1 MYYIYTPLGHGLYV
15 LYIDTDDYAK
25 ALKQGVVPGAYVRL
39 MFIGEGESG
48 KSSLLDGL
56 MNNPFRDTNS
66 TALVDTRSVSY
77 QWIQSANAYDAWK
90 PHTEKDEVMMLAS
103 QSHEFV
109 KGRVQS
115 KQTSKVKLFDVSKKS
130 LYYLKEVVSDSR
142 FAEEASEIQAMV
154 FEEII
159 SHALQQEHTNKNPDV
174 VLNIWDCGGQPVF
187 LDIISAFL
195 TSRTMFLL
203 LFDASLNLDKMY
215 KEMWRHGGKSYV
227 GREQNVT
234 HRQLMMQWMQLIYTS
249 LVAKEEV
256 FQSQQSEAC
265 SAPAILPEYP
275 KSMIIGTHG
284 DKIKSQKAKSV
295 LQSIRST
302 CNDAAFSELIVDMMI
317 VDNTTA
323 GRGMREDPG
332 YKRIRENIHK
342 FAQSLVV
349 PTPIAWG
356 AFRKAMEKAA
366 ATSPILTY
374 GQSCII
380 AEQCGISKDT
390 VPSVLH
396 FYHQLGAML
405 HYSTIPSLANTIITK
420 PKWLVEQ
427 LQKLLMPDWYQ
438 ERPPHLSRM
447 WKWLEKRGVLVEEF
461 YQEIWGDCRLEGG
474 PQALADLLDHFDL
487 AKKIYQCPRDM
498 QQYKG
503 IKYFMPCMLKVRPP
517 KVIRQPLG
525 GIREAST
532 LHIVFNMGYVPP
544 GFFVRVVARMTSN
557 KKYTPL
563 LDLEEVVYRDSI
575 TFQYNEIDRITIT
588 ESFQSVS
595 VRICRVSMRKFYN
608 SRFVDSCVSLHS
620 DLLCICKE
628 ALVWLPSI
636 DFDLAFEC
644 TCSKKGPR
652 HFALLEG
659 DSHQQSQLSCR
670 YGRDFKLSSH
680 HKCWLPSLQVY

>member
-1 MYYIYTPLGHGLYV
+1 MHINTE
-15 LYIDTDDYAK
+15 DYAK
-25 ALKQGVVPGAYVRL
+25 ALKQGVIPTAYVRL
-39 MFIGEGESG
+39 MFIGEGGSG

-56 MNNPFRDTNS
+56 MNNPFRDADS

-77 QWIQSANAYDAWK
+77 RWIQSVNAHDAWK
-90 PHTEKDEVMMLAS
+90 PHSEKDDVVMLAA
-103 QSHEFV
+103 QFHEFM
-109 KGRVQS
+109 KGQMQS
-115 KQTSKVKLFDVSKKS
+115 KQTSKVKLFDMAGKS
-130 LYYLKEVVSDSR
+130 LDHLKEVVSDSK
-142 FAEEASEIQAMV
+142 FTEKASEIQASV
-154 FEEII
+154 FEEVI
-159 SHALQQEHTNKNPDV
+159 SQPFQQQHTKGPDV

-203 LFDASLNLDKMY
+203 LFDASLNLDGMY
-215 KEMWRHGGKSYV
+215 KEMWRHGGKSFL

-234 HRQLMMQWMQLIYTS
+234 RRQLMMQWMQLIYTS
-249 LVAKEEV
+249 LVAKDEV
-256 FQSQQSEAC
+256 SQYCQQSEAS
-265 SAPAILPEYP
+265 SARAILPECP

-284 DKIKSQKAKSV
+284 DKIKSEKSESV
-295 LQSIRST
+295 LQSLKST
-302 CNDAAFSELIVDMMI
+302 CSDASFSELILDMMI

-323 GRGMREDPG
+323 GRWVREDPG

-342 FAQSLVV
+342 FAQSLVI

-356 AFRKAMEKAA
+356 AFRKAMQKAA

-380 AEQCGISKDT
+380 AEQCGIPKDT

-405 HYSTIPSLANTIITK
+405 HYYTIPSLANTIITE

-438 ERPPHLSRM
+438 ERPPHLARM

-461 YQEIWGDCRLEGG
+461 YQEIWRDCGLEGG
-474 PQALADLLDHFDL
+474 PQALADILDHFDL
-487 AKKIYQCPRDM
+487 AKKISQCPRDM

-503 IKYFMPCMLKVRPP
+503 VKYFMPCMLKVQPHK
-517 KVIRQPLG
+517 KVSHQLG
-525 GIREAST
+525 SNGEAST
-532 LHIVFNMGYVPP
+532 LHVVFNMGYVPP

-557 KKYTPL
+557 KSYIPL

-575 TFQYNEIDRITIT
+575 TFQYNEIDRVSIS
-588 ESFQSVS
+588 ESFESVS
-595 VRICRVSMRKFYN
+595 VSICRVSMRTRYN
-608 SRFVDSCVSLHS
+608 SRFVDSCVSLRH
-620 DLLCICKE
+620 DLLSMCKE
-628 ALVWLPSI
+628 VLVWLPSI

-644 TCSKKGPR
+644 NCSKEAPR

-659 DSHQQSQLSCR
+659 DSHQHSQLFCK
-670 YGRDFKLSSH
+670 YGREFKLSSL
-680 HKCWLPSLQVY
+680 HKCWLPSLQVCY

>member
-1 MYYIYTPLGHGLYV
+1 
-15 LYIDTDDYAK
+15 
-25 ALKQGVVPGAYVRL
+25 
-39 MFIGEGESG
+39 
-48 KSSLLDGL
+48 
-56 MNNPFRDTNS
+56 MNNPFRDADS

-77 QWIQSANAYDAWK
+77 QWIQSVNAHDAWK
-90 PHTEKDEVMMLAS
+90 PHSEKDDVVMLAA
-103 QSHEFV
+103 QSHEFM
-109 KGRVQS
+109 KGRMQS
-115 KQTSKVKLFDVSKKS
+115 KQTSKVKLFDMAGKS
-130 LYYLKEVVSDSR
+130 LDHLKEVVSDSK
-142 FAEEASEIQAMV
+142 FTEKASEIQASV
-154 FEEII
+154 FEEVI
-159 SHALQQEHTNKNPDV
+159 SQALQPQHTKSPDV

-203 LFDASLNLDKMY
+203 LFDASLNLDGMY
-215 KEMWRHGGKSYV
+215 KEMWRHGGKSFL

-234 HRQLMMQWMQLIYTS
+234 RRQLMMQWMQLIYTS
-249 LVAKEEV
+249 LVAKDEV
-256 FQSQQSEAC
+256 SQYCQQSEAS
-265 SAPAILPEYP
+265 SARAILPECP

-284 DKIKSQKAKSV
+284 DKIRSKKAKSV
-295 LQSIRST
+295 LQSLKST
-302 CNDAAFSELIVDMMI
+302 CDDASFSELILDMMI

-323 GRGMREDPG
+323 GRGVREDPG

-342 FAQSLVV
+342 FAQSLVI

-356 AFRKAMEKAA
+356 AFRKAMQKAA

-380 AEQCGISKDT
+380 AEQCGIPKDT

-405 HYSTIPSLANTIITK
+405 HYYTIPSLANTIITE
-420 PKWLVEQ
+420 PKWLVVQ

-438 ERPPHLSRM
+438 ERPPHLARM

-461 YQEIWGDCRLEGG
+461 YQEIWRDCGLEGG

-487 AKKIYQCPRDM
+487 AKKISQCPRDM

-503 IKYFMPCMLKVRPP
+503 IKYFMPCMLKV
-517 KVIRQPLG
+517 QPHKEVSHQLG
-525 GIREAST
+525 SNGEAST
-532 LHIVFNMGYVPP
+532 LHVVFNMGYVPP

-557 KKYTPL
+557 KSYIPL

-575 TFQYNEIDRITIT
+575 TFQYNQIDRVSIS
-588 ESFQSVS
+588 ESFESVS
-595 VRICRVSMRKFYN
+595 VSICRVSMRTRYN
-608 SRFVDSCVSLHS
+608 SRFVDSCVSLRS
-620 DLLCICKE
+620 DLLSMCKE
-628 ALVWLPSI
+628 VLVWLPSI

-644 TCSKKGPR
+644 NCSKKAPC

-659 DSHQQSQLSCR
+659 DSHQHSQLFCK
-670 YGRDFKLSSH
+670 YGREFKLSSL
-680 HKCWLPSLQVY
+680 HKCWLPSLQVCY

>member
-1 MYYIYTPLGHGLYV
+1 MHINTE
-15 LYIDTDDYAK
+15 DYAK
-25 ALKQGVVPGAYVRL
+25 ALKQGVIPAAYVRL
-39 MFIGEGESG
+39 MFIGEGGSG

-56 MNNPFRDTNS
+56 MNNPFRDADS

-77 QWIQSANAYDAWK
+77 RWIQSVNAHDAWK
-90 PHTEKDEVMMLAS
+90 PHTEKDEVMMLAA
-103 QSHEFV
+103 QSHEFM
-109 KGRVQS
+109 KGRMQS
-115 KQTSKVKLFDVSKKS
+115 KQTSKVKLFDMAGKS
-130 LYYLKEVVSDSR
+130 LDHLKEVVSDSK
-142 FAEEASEIQAMV
+142 FTEKASEIQASV
-154 FEEII
+154 FEEVI
-159 SHALQQEHTNKNPDV
+159 SQALQQQHTKGPDV

-203 LFDASLNLDKMY
+203 LFDASLNLDGMY
-215 KEMWRHGGKSYV
+215 KEMWRHGGKSFL

-234 HRQLMMQWMQLIYTS
+234 RRQLMMQWMQLIYTS
-249 LVAKEEV
+249 LVAKDEV
-256 FQSQQSEAC
+256 SQYCQQSEAS
-265 SAPAILPEYP
+265 SARAILPECP

-284 DKIKSQKAKSV
+284 DKIMSEKAKSV
-295 LQSIRST
+295 LQSLKST
-302 CNDAAFSELIVDMMI
+302 CDDASFSELILDMII

-323 GRGMREDPG
+323 GRGVREDPG

-342 FAQSLVV
+342 FAQSLVI

-356 AFRKAMEKAA
+356 AFRKAMQKAA

-380 AEQCGISKDT
+380 AEQCGIPKDT

-405 HYSTIPSLANTIITK
+405 HYYTIPSLANTIITE
-420 PKWLVEQ
+420 PKWLVVQ

-438 ERPPHLSRM
+438 ERPPHLARM

-461 YQEIWGDCRLEGG
+461 YQEIWRDCGLEGG

-487 AKKIYQCPRDM
+487 AKKISQCPRDM

-503 IKYFMPCMLKVRPP
+503 IKYFMPCMLKV
-517 KVIRQPLG
+517 QPHKEVSHQLG
-525 GIREAST
+525 SNEEAST
-532 LHIVFNMGYVPP
+532 LHVVFNMGYVPP

-557 KKYTPL
+557 KSYIPL

-575 TFQYNEIDRITIT
+575 TFQYNQIDRVSIS
-588 ESFQSVS
+588 ESFESVS
-595 VRICRVSMRKFYN
+595 VSICRVSMRTRYN
-608 SRFVDSCVSLHS
+608 SRFVDSCVSLRS
-620 DLLCICKE
+620 DLLSMCKE
-628 ALVWLPSI
+628 VLVWLPSI

-644 TCSKKGPR
+644 NCSKKAPC

-659 DSHQQSQLSCR
+659 DSHQHSQLFCK
-670 YGRDFKLSSH
+670 YGREFKLSSL
-680 HKCWLPSLQVY
+680 HKCWLPSLQVCY

>member
-1 MYYIYTPLGHGLYV
+1 
-15 LYIDTDDYAK
+15 
-25 ALKQGVVPGAYVRL
+25 
-39 MFIGEGESG
+39 MFIGEGGSG

-56 MNNPFRDTNS
+56 MNNPFRDTDS

-90 PHTEKDEVMMLAS
+90 PHTEKDEVMMLAA
-103 QSHEFV
+103 QSHEV
-109 KGRVQS
+109 VEGQIQS
-115 KQTSKVKLFDVSKKS
+115 KHTSKVELFDMARKS
-130 LYYLKEVVSDSR
+130 LDHLKEVVSDSR
-142 FAEEASEIQAMV
+142 FAEKASEIQASV
-154 FEEII
+154 FEEVFSQPIQI
-159 SHALQQEHTNKNPDV
+159 RTADKNPDV
-174 VLNIWDCGGQPVF
+174 LLNIWDCGGQPVF

-203 LFDASLNLDKMY
+203 LFDASLNLDGMY
-215 KEMWRHGGKSYV
+215 KEIWRHGGKSIP
-227 GREQNVT
+227 GREQNIT

-249 LVAKEEV
+249 LVAKDEV
-256 FQSQQSEAC
+256 LQYCQQSEAS

-284 DKIKSQKAKSV
+284 DKVRFKKAKSV
-295 LQSIRST
+295 LQSLKST
-302 CNDAAFSELIVDMMI
+302 CDDAAFRELIVDMMI
-317 VDNTTA
+317 VDNTTS
-323 GRGMREDPG
+323 GRGEGEDPG

-356 AFRKAMEKAA
+356 AFRKAMQKAA

-380 AEQCGISKDT
+380 AEQCGIPKDT

-396 FYHQLGAML
+396 FYHQLGAMM
-405 HYSTIPSLANTIITK
+405 HYSTIPSLANTIITE
-420 PKWLVEQ
+420 PKWLVVQ

-438 ERPPHLSRM
+438 ERPPHLTRM

-461 YQEIWGDCRLEGG
+461 YQEIWHDCGLEGG

-487 AKKIYQCPRDM
+487 AKKINQCPRDM
-498 QQYKG
+498 EQYKG

-517 KVIRQPLG
+517 KIIRQPLG
-525 GIREAST
+525 GIREATT

-544 GFFVRVVARMTSN
+544 GFFVRAVARMTSN
-557 KKYTPL
+557 KSYTPL

-575 TFQYNEIDRITIT
+575 AFQYNEIDRVSIS

-595 VRICRVSMRKFYN
+595 VSFCRVSMRTRYN
-608 SRFVDSCVSLHS
+608 SHFLDSCVSLRS
-620 DLLCICKE
+620 DLLSMCKE
-628 ALVWLPSI
+628 VLVWLPSI

-644 TCSKKGPR
+644 NCSKKAPR

-659 DSHQQSQLSCR
+659 DSHQQSQLFCK
-670 YGRDFKLSSH
+670 YGREFKLSSL
-680 HKCWLPSLQVY
+680 HKCWLPSLQVCY

>member
-1 MYYIYTPLGHGLYV
+1 MHINTE
-15 LYIDTDDYAK
+15 DYAK
-25 ALKQGVVPGAYVRL
+25 ALKQGVVPAAYVRL
-39 MFIGEGESG
+39 MFIGEGGSG

-56 MNNPFRDTNS
+56 MNNPFRDPDS

-77 QWIQSANAYDAWK
+77 QWIQSANAHDAWK
-90 PHTEKDEVMMLAS
+90 PHTEKDEVMMLAA

-115 KQTSKVKLFDVSKKS
+115 KQTSKVKLFDMAGKS
-130 LYYLKEVVSDSR
+130 LDHLKEVVKDSR
-142 FAEEASEIQAMV
+142 FAEKASEIKASV
-154 FEEII
+154 FEEVI
-159 SHALQQEHTNKNPDV
+159 SQALQQWHTNKNPDV

-203 LFDASLNLDKMY
+203 LFDASLNLDGMY
-215 KEMWRHGGKSYV
+215 KEMWRHGGKSFL

-234 HRQLMMQWMQLIYTS
+234 RRQLMMQWMQLIYTS
-249 LVAKEEV
+249 LVTKDEV
-256 FQSQQSEAC
+256 SQYCKQSEAS
-265 SAPAILPEYP
+265 SARAILPEYP

-284 DKIKSQKAKSV
+284 DKIRSKKARSV
-295 LQSIRST
+295 LQSLKST
-302 CNDAAFSELIVDMMI
+302 CDDAAFRELIVDMMI

-323 GRGMREDPG
+323 GRGEREDPG

-356 AFRKAMEKAA
+356 AFRKAMQKAA

-380 AEQCGISKDT
+380 AEKCGIPKDT

-405 HYSTIPSLANTIITK
+405 HYSTIPSLANTIITE
-420 PKWLVEQ
+420 PEWLVVQ

-438 ERPPHLSRM
+438 ERPPHLTRM

-461 YQEIWGDCRLEGG
+461 YQEIWGDCGLEGG

-487 AKKIYQCPRDM
+487 AKKISQCSKDM
-498 QQYKG
+498 QQFKG

-517 KVIRQPLG
+517 KIIRQPLG
-525 GIREAST
+525 GIREATT
-532 LHIVFNMGYVPP
+532 LHVVFNMGYVPP
-544 GFFVRVVARMTSN
+544 GFLFE
-557 KKYTPL
+557 L
-563 LDLEEVVYRDSI
+563 LRE
-575 TFQYNEIDRITIT
+575 
-588 ESFQSVS
+588 
-595 VRICRVSMRKFYN
+595 
-608 SRFVDSCVSLHS
+608 
-620 DLLCICKE
+620 
-628 ALVWLPSI
+628 
-636 DFDLAFEC
+636 
-644 TCSKKGPR
+644 
-652 HFALLEG
+652 
-659 DSHQQSQLSCR
+659 
-670 YGRDFKLSSH
+670 
-680 HKCWLPSLQVY
+680 

>member
-1 MYYIYTPLGHGLYV
+1 
-15 LYIDTDDYAK
+15 
-25 ALKQGVVPGAYVRL
+25 
-39 MFIGEGESG
+39 MFIGEGGSG

-56 MNNPFRDTNS
+56 MNNPFRDADS

-90 PHTEKDEVMMLAS
+90 PHTEKDEVMMLAA
-103 QSHEFV
+103 QSEEV
-109 KGRVQS
+109 LKDRMQPT
-115 KQTSKVKLFDVSKKS
+115 QTSRVKLFDMAGKS
-130 LYYLKEVVSDSR
+130 LHYLKEVVSDPR
-142 FAEEASEIQAMV
+142 FAQKASEIQAGV

-159 SHALQQEHTNKNPDV
+159 GQALQQRHTDKNPDV

-203 LFDASLNLDKMY
+203 LFDASLNLDGMY
-215 KEMWRHGGKSYV
+215 KEIWRHGGKSFP

-234 HRQLMMQWMQLIYTS
+234 RRQLMMQWMQLIHTS
-249 LVAKEEV
+249 LIARDEV
-256 FQSQQSEAC
+256 SQYHQQSEAC
-265 SAPAILPEYP
+265 AAPAILPEYP
-275 KSMIIGTHG
+275 KSMIVGTHG
-284 DKIKSQKAKSV
+284 DKIRSRKAKSV
-295 LQSIRST
+295 LQSLKST

-323 GRGMREDPG
+323 GKGEKEDSG
-332 YKRIRENIHK
+332 YKEIRENIHE

-356 AFRKAMEKAA
+356 AFRKAMQKAA
-366 ATSPILTY
+366 AKNPILTY

-380 AEQCGISKDT
+380 AEQCGIPAET

-405 HYSTIPSLANTIITK
+405 HYYTIPSLANNVITE

-438 ERPPHLSRM
+438 KRPPHLSRM
-447 WKWLEKRGVLVEEF
+447 WRWLEERGVLVEEF
-461 YQEIWGDCRLEGG
+461 YQEIWGDCGLEGG

-487 AKKIYQCPRDM
+487 AKKISQCPRDM

-517 KVIRQPLG
+517 KKIRQPLE

-544 GFFVRVVARMTSN
+544 GFFVRVIARMTSN
-557 KKYTPL
+557 KRYTPL

-575 TFQYNEIDRITIT
+575 TFQYNDIDRVTIR
-588 ESFQSVS
+588 ESLQSVH
-595 VRICRVSMRKFYN
+595 VNIYRISNRKACN
-608 SRFVDSCVSLHS
+608 SLFVDSCVSLHS
-620 DLLCICKE
+620 DLLSMCKE
-628 ALVWLPSI
+628 VLVWLPSI

-644 TCSKKGPR
+644 NCSKKAPR

-659 DSHQQSQLSCR
+659 DSHQQSQLSCKN
-670 YGRDFKLSSH
+670 GREIKLSSL
-680 HKCWLPSLQVY
+680 HKCWLPSLEVYCELIFMFLPILS